1 MLPNGAD
8 IADLDRADGRAWRA
22 RSRGPTAGFVGA
34 FEYWVNFDF
43 VLAVAKRLPQINFLL
58 VGDGRRMK
66 YLKEQ
71 IARFGL
77 SNIILTG
84 AVSHQDAMDYVA
96 GMDVCLL
103 PFTHDAVADG
113 SCPLKLFEYAG
124 LRKPIVS
131 TCPREVMRIGA
142 GWISFADDV
151 ATFASAI
158 ESFLTDQRAAERAGE
173 AGRAMV
179 EQLYNWTNLSRQFED
194 LLVNGAAPGFEP
206 ALARRAVLETVD
218 SRLGTMS

>member
-1 MLPNGAD
+1 
-8 IADLDRADGRAWRA
+8 
-22 RSRGPTAGFVGA
+22 
-34 FEYWVNFDF
+34 
-43 VLAVAKRLPQINFLL
+43 
-58 VGDGRRMK
+58 
-66 YLKEQ
+66 
-71 IARFGL
+71 
-77 SNIILTG
+77 
-84 AVSHQDAMDYVA
+84 
-96 GMDVCLL
+96 
-103 PFTHDAVADG
+103 
-113 SCPLKLFEYAG
+113 
-124 LRKPIVS
+124 
-131 TCPREVMRIGA
+131 MRIGA

-151 ATFASAI
+151 GAFAAAI